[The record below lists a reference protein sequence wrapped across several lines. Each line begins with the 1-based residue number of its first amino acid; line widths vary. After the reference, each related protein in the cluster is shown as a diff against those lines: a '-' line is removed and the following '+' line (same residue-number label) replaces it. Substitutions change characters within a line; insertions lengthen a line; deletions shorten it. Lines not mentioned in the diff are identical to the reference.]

1 MNANT
6 SIAIF
11 FGTLFISVS
20 GCCIMQSRYEAS
32 VEIERQKTRQIQM
45 QLQAKIDS
53 TQLAN
58 QLLKLK
64 IK

>member
-1 MNANT
+1 
-6 SIAIF
+6 
-11 FGTLFISVS
+11 
-20 GCCIMQSRYEAS
+20 MQSRYEAS